1 MNMHIHYKLYFHK
14 LEMKRVKVVGGGR
27 KILFCL
33 EMHRMLQY
41 DYSIMI
47 LLCIVLFLILA
58 AELKM

>member
-1 MNMHIHYKLYFHK
+1 
-14 LEMKRVKVVGGGR
+14 MKRVKVVGGGR